1 MIAGPFDSLADA
13 IVRQMSLQLED
24 MRHNGECS
32 LLLGIIRAHA
42 SLADRVSKS
51 QETLS
56 VARKRAGAILTV
68 SRPKP
73 QTDPGLLQRTQKAL
87 EETQDAIQ
95 KTQQNIALL
104 ESQLRDITTKS
115 ANKDELRRAAL
126 ALADKENASREELV
140 ELYHSISGVH
150 WDQPDLGYVLSEEIA
165 KPIRFSSCVDAT
177 NQLWEMINM

>member
-1 MIAGPFDSLADA
+1 MIAGPFDNLADA
-13 IVRQMSLQLED
+13 LIRQMNLQLED

-32 LLLGIIRAHA
+32 LLLGIMRTQAT
-42 SLADRVSKS
+42 LADRVSKN

-56 VARKRAGAILTV
+56 AARKRAGIILTM
-68 SRPKP
+68 SRPK
-73 QTDPGLLQRTQKAL
+73 QHADPGAIQRTQDAL
-87 EETQDAIQ
+87 EETRNAIEEAQ
-95 KTQQNIALL
+95 KSISYL
-104 ESQLRDITTKS
+104 ETKLKEITAK
-115 ANKDELRRAAL
+115 AADKDELRRAAL
-126 ALADKENASREELV
+126 ALANKENTNREELV

>member
-1 MIAGPFDSLADA
+1 MITGPFDNLADA
-13 IVRQMSLQLED
+13 LIRQMNLQLED

-32 LLLGIIRAHA
+32 LLLGIMRAQA

-56 VARKRAGAILTV
+56 AARKKAGAILTV

-73 QTDPGLLQRTQKAL
+73 HADPGAIQRAQEAL
-87 EETQDAIQ
+87 EETRSAIQ
-95 KTQQNIALL
+95 ETQKNIALL
-104 ESQLRDITTKS
+104 ETQLKDITSKS
-115 ANKDELRRAAL
+115 TNKDELKRAAL
-126 ALADKENASREELV
+126 ALANRENANREELV

>member
-1 MIAGPFDSLADA
+1 MVGPFDSLADA
-13 IVRQMSLQLED
+13 LIRQMNLQLED

-32 LLLGIIRAHA
+32 LLLRIIRGQA
-42 SLADRVSKS
+42 SLTDRVAKN

-56 VARKRAGAILTV
+56 VARKKAGAILTV
-68 SRPKP
+68 SRPKL
-73 QTDPGLLQRTQKAL
+73 QTDPGFIQRTQKAL
-87 EETQDAIQ
+87 EETQGAIQ
-95 KTQQNIALL
+95 ETQRNIERLEAQLKDVIAKT
-104 ESQLRDITTKS
+104 

-126 ALADKENASREELV
+126 TLADRENAGREELV